1 MKIRHFAVSLIMCVV
16 LIVSGVFFGVRTYAY
31 DVTEL
36 TAIGIV
42 ETNNTSLNVRSG
54 PGTEYEVIQTV
65 DKGSTV
71 NITGITKD
79 TNGAEWYRLNL
90 NGYVGYVSKQFV
102 KLIEIPQTPDE
113 AFELSIEKFPESYKE
128 KLRILHALHPTWKF
142 TPLETGLTWET
153 LMKNQCVLGR
163 NLVQSPNAWKSY
175 DDGAYDWENNTWYT
189 FDSGGWAQAC
199 TEVISYYLDPRNF
212 LDSNVYQF
220 LVLSD
225 DGTEVDPKVI
235 NEILKGG
242 FMYDQECDE
251 GLTYAEGIVKAGKE
265 AGASPYMLAARL
277 VLEQGSKGNA
287 LAHGYEIDGVKY
299 YNHFDIGAYRHDGN
313 SAIYNGALYA
323 KKKGWDTAY
332 KALLGGAQFLVKSY
346 VGVGQNTLY
355 LQKFDVVDFGN
366 GLYGHQYM
374 TNVSAAVSECATLRN
389 AIEGA
394 GADKGELN
402 FLIPVYLD
410 MPETLTPLPL
420 KTGSANYLLSSL
432 TVNGK
437 DVKFDKY
444 TFTYEVFTD
453 DTQIEIAATPID
465 KDAKVEGVGTVV
477 LNEGINELKVTV
489 TATNGLKRDYTIVIS
504 TSGEKNFN
512 IPYNATIDRVNGVE
526 AGLAL
531 SDFKTKIEVKGYTVQ
546 YKDAKG
552 NAKADTD
559 IMKTG
564 DSVELYFGDV
574 KERTMRVVVYGDS
587 TGDGKLTSAD
597 LLKTQKSI
605 LGIITID
612 DAVYSE
618 AADFTKDGKVNSRD
632 LLACQK
638 KILGLS

>member
-1 MKIRHFAVSLIMCVV
+1 MKLRHFAVSVIMCAVIIISS
-16 LIVSGVFFGVRTYAY
+16 LFFGICSYAY
-31 DVTEL
+31 DVTDM
-36 TAIGIV
+36 TALGIV
-42 ETNNTSLNVRSG
+42 KTNSTSLNVRSG
-54 PGTEYEVIQTV
+54 PGTEYEVMQTV
-65 DKGSTV
+65 DKGATV
-71 NITGITKD
+71 NVTGITKD
-79 TNGAEWYRLNL
+79 VNGAEWYRLNIS
-90 NGYVGYVSKQFV
+90 GYVGYVSKQFV
-102 KLIEIPQTPDE
+102 ELIEIPETPDE

-142 TPLETGLTWET
+142 TPLETGLTWKT
-153 LMKNQCVLGR
+153 LMKNQCIIGT
-163 NLVQSPNAWKSY
+163 NLLQSPNAWKSY
-175 DDGAYDWENNTWYT
+175 DDGAYDWENNTWYS

-212 LDSNVYQF
+212 LDSNIYQF

-313 SAIYNGALYA
+313 SAIYNGALHA

-346 VGVGQNTLY
+346 VAVGQNTLY
-355 LQKFDVVDFGN
+355 LQKYDVVDYGN

-420 KTGSANYLLSSL
+420 KTGSANNLLSSL

-465 KDAKVEGVGTVV
+465 KDAKVEGAGKI
-477 LNEGINELKVTV
+477 LLEEGINELKVTV

-504 TSGEKNFN
+504 TTGERNFS
-512 IPYNATIDRVNGVE
+512 ISYDSTIDRINGVE
-526 AGLAL
+526 SNLTL
-531 SDFKTKIEVKGYTVQ
+531 SDFKSKLQVKGYTVK
-546 YKDAKG
+546 YMDAKG
-552 NAKADTD
+552 NEKTEADM
-559 IMKTG
+559 MKTG
-564 DSVELYFGDV
+564 DKVVLYSDETV
-574 KERTMRVVVYGDS
+574 ERTLNIVIYGDS
-587 TGDGKLTSAD
+587 SGDGRHSLAD
-597 LLKTQKSI
+597 LLQTQSHI
-605 LGIITID
+605 LGNKNLEG
-612 DAVYSE
+612 AYFE
-618 AADFTKDGKVNSRD
+618 AADINKDNRLSLAD
-632 LLACQK
+632 LLQCQK
-638 KILGLS
+638 IILES